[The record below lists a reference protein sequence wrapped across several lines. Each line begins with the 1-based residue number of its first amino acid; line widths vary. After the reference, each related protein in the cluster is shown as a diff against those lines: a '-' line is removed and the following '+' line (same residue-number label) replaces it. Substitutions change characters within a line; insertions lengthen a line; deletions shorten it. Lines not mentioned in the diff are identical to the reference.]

1 MLLLQLLVDGVL
13 LGGMYMLLAQGLNLV
28 FGVMGAVNLAHGA
41 LITLAGL
48 FTFWFVTETHRSPFL
63 ILPVVFVVMLVAG
76 AGLQRFLLEP
86 LARAGKNFQL
96 MTLMVTF
103 GLSYVLVEGGLD
115 IFGSQYVS
123 LPDLQKTWPV
133 GGIAISEAFVVAGL
147 LGAAITGCLQIWL
160 NWTGSGQALLATS
173 QNPIGA
179 MSCGIDVGRVR
190 CVAFAVGTAL
200 AGAAGVL
207 LILVIPLA
215 APTAD
220 TLTVLSFVIIAL
232 GGLGD
237 YRGAA
242 LAALLLGV
250 VQSVAGYYLGGDAE
264 IVIPYLLLIVFMVV
278 LPQGLGRAGRQ
289 NLRRAMTRLDARGR
303 RGAAIAGAIIVAL
316 AVAAAPFLGSAY
328 ILQLATDILTYGALA
343 YSWNLISGCTGYLS
357 FGQVAFFGIGAYATS
372 LLVIHTSIPWYV
384 AVPLASP
391 LAAIAA
397 ALAGTVMLRLRGIM
411 FALGMLGLARIL
423 GVAVQH
429 WPFAGGAVGLTLPA
443 QLTPV
448 PVYFGMWVAALV
460 AFGLNAFVLQS
471 RWGLAAMGV
480 RDDEGAAAALG
491 VPTTRIKVIIFMM
504 SALAPAAVGG
514 LVAWNRS
521 FLDPASAFDPSL
533 DLEVVVF
540 ALFGGIGTLWGPAIG
555 TFVLMLVSEEL
566 WAYVPELQ
574 LALYGV
580 LVIAVVLAFPGGA
593 VGLANRF
600 GWLLRRPV
608 LAPAAFPSVTRL
620 PASPATG
627 TGPVLEVR
635 DLTVRFG
642 GVVALNRISLTV
654 GRGEV
659 VTIIGANGA
668 GKTTLFNAITG
679 FVVPT
684 EGSILYQGASVVGV
698 PSFRRARDGIAR
710 TFQIPRLMETLTV
723 WENALLA
730 GNNGRRASHAVEQAA
745 WALETVGLER
755 LWLEPADKLTPG
767 QRRRLELA
775 RALALDPT
783 LILLDEVMAGMTR
796 AEHEEIRA
804 VLRRL
809 REFGVAAVAGVE
821 HVISAIA
828 DLSDR
833 MIVLDHGTMIA
844 EGAPEAVLRDP
855 AVIESYLGAV
865 Q

>member
-278 LPQGLGRAGRQ
+278 LPQGLGRAGARFEAR
-289 NLRRAMTRLDARGR
+289 NDA
-303 RGAAIAGAIIVAL
+303 
-316 AVAAAPFLGSAY
+316 
-328 ILQLATDILTYGALA
+328 T
-343 YSWNLISGCTGYLS
+343 
-357 FGQVAFFGIGAYATS
+357 
-372 LLVIHTSIPWYV
+372 
-384 AVPLASP
+384 
-391 LAAIAA
+391 
-397 ALAGTVMLRLRGIM
+397 
-411 FALGMLGLARIL
+411 
-423 GVAVQH
+423 
-429 WPFAGGAVGLTLPA
+429 
-443 QLTPV
+443 
-448 PVYFGMWVAALV
+448 
-460 AFGLNAFVLQS
+460 
-471 RWGLAAMGV
+471 
-480 RDDEGAAAALG
+480 
-491 VPTTRIKVIIFMM
+491 
-504 SALAPAAVGG
+504 
-514 LVAWNRS
+514 
-521 FLDPASAFDPSL
+521 
-533 DLEVVVF
+533 
-540 ALFGGIGTLWGPAIG
+540 
-555 TFVLMLVSEEL
+555 
-566 WAYVPELQ
+566 
-574 LALYGV
+574 
-580 LVIAVVLAFPGGA
+580 
-593 VGLANRF
+593 
-600 GWLLRRPV
+600 
-608 LAPAAFPSVTRL
+608 
-620 PASPATG
+620 
-627 TGPVLEVR
+627 
-635 DLTVRFG
+635 
-642 GVVALNRISLTV
+642 
-654 GRGEV
+654 
-659 VTIIGANGA
+659 
-668 GKTTLFNAITG
+668 
-679 FVVPT
+679 
-684 EGSILYQGASVVGV
+684 
-698 PSFRRARDGIAR
+698 
-710 TFQIPRLMETLTV
+710 
-723 WENALLA
+723 
-730 GNNGRRASHAVEQAA
+730 
-745 WALETVGLER
+745 
-755 LWLEPADKLTPG
+755 
-767 QRRRLELA
+767 
-775 RALALDPT
+775 
-783 LILLDEVMAGMTR
+783 
-796 AEHEEIRA
+796 
-804 VLRRL
+804 
-809 REFGVAAVAGVE
+809 
-821 HVISAIA
+821 
-828 DLSDR
+828 
-833 MIVLDHGTMIA
+833 
-844 EGAPEAVLRDP
+844 
-855 AVIESYLGAV
+855 
-865 Q
+865 